1 MRLLPLAVLG
11 LLVSAAPASA
21 AFSFKAFH
29 TPSGNITCVASGDR
43 ATNRN
48 LGLRCDI
55 TRHTWRAPKQTK
67 PCDAGDYGSSLGLS
81 RRGKAR
87 FICVSD
93 APPKSH
99 RLAYGKLWKF
109 GPFSCRVRIAGL
121 RCTNAAKHGWFLS
134 KASYKRF

>member
-1 MRLLPLAVLG
+1 MRLLPLALLG
-11 LLVSAAPASA
+11 LLVAASPASA
-21 AFSFKAFH
+21 AFSIKAFH

-43 ATNRN
+43 ATGKN
-48 LGLRCDI
+48 LGLRCDV
-55 TRHTWRAPKQTK
+55 TSHTWKAPKQTR
-67 PCDAGDYGSSLGLS
+67 PCDAGDYGSSLGLT

-93 APPKSH
+93 APPHSQ

-109 GPFSCRVRIAGL
+109 GPILCRVKISGL
-121 RCTNAAKHGWFLS
+121 RCANAAKHGWFLS

>member
-1 MRLLPLAVLG
+1 MRLIPLAVLG
-11 LLVSAAPASA
+11 LLVAAAPADA

-29 TPSGNITCVASGDR
+29 TPSRNITCVASGDR
-43 ATNRN
+43 ATGKG

-55 TRHTWRAPKQTK
+55 TSHTWKAPKQTK
-67 PCDAGDYGSSLGLS
+67 ACDAGDYGSSLGLT

-93 APPKSH
+93 APPTSQ

-109 GPFSCRVRIAGL
+109 GPFACRVKTTGL
-121 RCTNAAKHGWFLS
+121 RCANAGKHGWFVS
-134 KASYKRF
+134 VASYKRF